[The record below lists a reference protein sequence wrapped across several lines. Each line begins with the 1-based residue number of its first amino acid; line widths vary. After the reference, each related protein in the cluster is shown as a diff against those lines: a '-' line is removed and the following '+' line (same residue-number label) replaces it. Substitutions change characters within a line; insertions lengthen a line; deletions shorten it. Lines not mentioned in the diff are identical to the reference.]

1 MAENKKGDP
10 HYPAEYDEPTIM
22 AVRAFHEG
30 IASKD
35 QQAIVR
41 DWLLHAVCRVDD
53 MSFRPGGVDGQRLSD
68 FAEGKRYVANQYRK
82 MLNPITLKAIKGRQ
96 QTNEAKASK

>member
-1 MAENKKGDP
+1 MAENRTGDP
-10 HYPAEYDEPTIM
+10 HYPAEYDEVTIM
-22 AVRAFHEG
+22 AVRAFHAG

-41 DWLLHAVCRVDD
+41 DWLLYAVCRVDD

-68 FAEGKRYVANQYRK
+68 FAEGKRYVGNTLRK
-82 MLNPITLKAIKGRQ
+82 MLNPITLKALRDRQ
-96 QTNEAKASK
+96 NINEAKASK